1 MEIIKTNCIVIGGGV
16 AGLAVAKKLSF
27 QIDDI
32 FLIEK
37 DNYIGNGI
45 SSRNSEVI
53 HAGIYYKP
61 DSLKNKFIV
70 EGKNL
75 LYKYLDER
83 RITYNK
89 CGKYIVA
96 SSLDEIEK
104 LNNIKE
110 NAAASGLNDLFFD
123 TINFKKKYP
132 FIRTEEAIF
141 SPSTG
146 IFDSHSYMKNL
157 RMDFEKNGGFVLL
170 NNKLINIEHKNNNFQ
185 LLINDKSS
193 DIKFMV
199 QAKLIINCAGLSSVE
214 FNNMFPG
221 DGPIFKNRYV
231 KGDYYSY
238 LGKEDI
244 NHLIYPIPD
253 KDGLGV
259 HVTMDLGRGV
269 RFGPSAYEIND
280 IDYNITKET
289 KFDFIKSIQKYW
301 PSIDESLVSASYSGI
316 RPKLVDNDDYNI
328 VKKQIGDNIMI
339 SVLGYES
346 PGLSAS
352 LGLAEHVFNLYSE
365 R

>member
-1 MEIIKTNCIVIGGGV
+1 
-16 AGLAVAKKLSF
+16 
-27 QIDDI
+27 
-32 FLIEK
+32 
-37 DNYIGNGI
+37 
-45 SSRNSEVI
+45 
-53 HAGIYYKP
+53 
-61 DSLKNKFIV
+61 
-70 EGKNL
+70 
-75 LYKYLDER
+75 
-83 RITYNK
+83 
-89 CGKYIVA
+89 
-96 SSLDEIEK
+96 
-104 LNNIKE
+104 
-110 NAAASGLNDLFFD
+110 
-123 TINFKKKYP
+123 
-132 FIRTEEAIF
+132 
-141 SPSTG
+141 
-146 IFDSHSYMKNL
+146 
-157 RMDFEKNGGFVLL
+157 
-170 NNKLINIEHKNNNFQ
+170 
-185 LLINDKSS
+185 
-193 DIKFMV
+193 
-199 QAKLIINCAGLSSVE
+199 
-214 FNNMFPG
+214 MFPG